1 MKQLRVAAGAELDD
15 TPELRS
21 WARTPPRDEPSVVF
35 GRVDADA
42 RLVDD
47 ADGDRV
53 AGLEHAEL
61 LELLGGLERGGGKRA
76 ELQQEVAAIGVEAE
90 VQVGDRGRGRARAR
104 EGRRDDTGS
113 GSARS
118 RAPARAGCRPP

>member
-1 MKQLRVAAGAELDD
+1 MRSADRNSRSRRLDLLRPPALDEAA
-15 TPELRS
+15 
-21 WARTPPRDEPSVVF
+21 VIF

-61 LELLGGLERGGGKRA
+61 LELLGGFERRGGKRA
-76 ELQQEVAAIGVEAE
+76 EVEQELAAIGVEAQ
-90 VQVGDRGRGRARAR
+90 VKVGDRRRRCRSRVGKAVAVMGDRAAR
-104 EGRRDDTGS
+104 EVEG
-113 GSARS
+113 
-118 RAPARAGCRPP
+118 PACDGCRRP